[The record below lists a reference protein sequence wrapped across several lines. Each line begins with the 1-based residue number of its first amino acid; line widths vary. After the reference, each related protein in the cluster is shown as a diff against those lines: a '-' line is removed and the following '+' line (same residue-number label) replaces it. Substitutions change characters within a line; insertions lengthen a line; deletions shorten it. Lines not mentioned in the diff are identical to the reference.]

1 MSPKFPP
8 VQALLAQLMEMA
20 QQGAPNTCVYVRAHH
35 TCLLRAVDIPQG
47 LIAFPL
53 RGHKRAYDGERW
65 LRVDPGEMLVV
76 PNARRVDIE
85 NVLDEEE
92 GCYAAVVVP
101 ISGRV
106 LDAART
112 LASTQRSAGGGNVAS
127 EPVAPYV
134 ATLTG
139 WAQAIAEGDEDR
151 AAYALVGFIMALAE
165 AGHTGLLQAPLP
177 RLADRVRDMVAGEP
191 AREWR
196 SLDVEDVLGMSGAT
210 LRRRLAEEGT
220 SLREVTAEARLSHAL
235 ALLISTR
242 LPVKS
247 VAARAGYASV
257 SSFVKRFSARY
268 GVEPSRVSTAQA

>member
-1 MSPKFPP
+1 MSPKLPP

-20 QQGAPNTCVYVRAHH
+20 QQGAPNTCVFVRSHH
-35 TCLLRAVDIPQG
+35 TCLLRAVDMTHG

-53 RGHKRAYDGERW
+53 RGHKRAFDGEGW

-85 NVLDEEE
+85 NVLDEQE
-92 GCYAAVVVP
+92 GCYAAAVVP
-101 ISGRV
+101 ITGRALEAARALASGRRNV
-106 LDAART
+106 AT
-112 LASTQRSAGGGNVAS
+112 GNIAS

-134 ATLTG
+134 AILTD
-139 WAQAIAEGDEDR
+139 WAQALVEGNEDR
-151 AAYALVGFIMALAE
+151 AAYALVGFILALAE
-165 AGHTGLLQAPLP
+165 AGHDGLLQAPLP

-196 SLDVEDVLGMSGAT
+196 SLDVEDALGMSGAT

-220 SLREVTAEARLSHAL
+220 SLRDVTAEARLSHAL
-235 ALLISTR
+235 SLLITTR